1 MAYLVAIIYCLSLCN
16 FYRTVQCIELIFD
29 VLDVAL
35 CALRVSRCVVLSVK
49 CTYVQLPVHLSCMLV
64 VRVVVG
70 FFDVVNR
77 DDVDNDLLDDC

>member
-1 MAYLVAIIYCLSLCN
+1 M
-16 FYRTVQCIELIFD
+16 QCIELIFD
-29 VLDVAL
+29 VLGV
-35 CALRVSRCVVLSVK
+35 ALRVSRCVVLSVK